1 MPTNSPKSAQLG
13 LQEPRVRALPLS
25 RTDTLVDDILD
36 ICDLASV
43 VCDPWQETALEAIA
57 SIDNDGQW
65 AATEFGILV
74 SRQQGK
80 GNILLPYELAHL
92 YLWPRDDGAPKLIGH
107 TAHEGPTAREAF
119 RRARRVIL
127 ASPILRAQLVGGGKQ
142 TAQGITG
149 ISTGNG
155 NMAIELKNGNRLV
168 FFTRTGAAG
177 VGVSFDVLIVDEAQH
192 SPLTILEALLP
203 ASDASPNLQVLFTGT
218 VPKEDQDGEYFEG
231 LRDRGRS
238 GGMDRTG
245 WIEHTPV
252 GSDDPDTAAK
262 IDLGDP
268 QVWRE
273 ANPGLGIRLA
283 WKTVEDAWDR
293 MGQTNPEAFARQRL
307 SIWPSR
313 REEAVE
319 PLSNLDLAVWK
330 RHAREDAGVKG
341 DGIVLSLALGRGG
354 GYGTIGKAVRVDSE
368 QIAVEHHHT
377 DAGTRWI
384 APMLKKLKAE
394 LGNPTVVLD
403 SKNAAAVISAL
414 DSAKIKYLAMNLDEI
429 AAAHTLFIEHVNAG
443 MVSHRPQDE
452 VTKSL
457 EFATTRNIGRA
468 GVTWEQSDPQKP
480 VSMAQAVTWAL
491 WGVLKSEASPKKRTP
506 PPPAAR
512 TVSRVEA
519 GGMAE
524 VNLVDARF

>member
-1 MPTNSPKSAQLG
+1 MLINSPRSELLG

-25 RTDTLVDDILD
+25 RVDSLVDDILD
-36 ICDLASV
+36 VCDLASIE
-43 VCDPWQETALEAIA
+43 CDPWQEGALEAIA
-57 SIDNDGQW
+57 SVDADGQW

-119 RRARRVIL
+119 RRARRIIL
-127 ASPILRAQLVGGGKQ
+127 ASPTLRSELVGGGKQ

-177 VGVSFDVLIVDEAQH
+177 VGVSFDVLIIDEAQH

-252 GSDDPDTAAK
+252 GSDDPVTAAE
-262 IDLGDP
+262 INLGDP

-273 ANPGLGIRLA
+273 GNPGLGIRLA

-293 MGQTNPEAFARQRL
+293 MGQTNPDAFARQRL
-307 SIWPSR
+307 SIWPAR
-313 REEAVE
+313 KVEEIAA
-319 PLSNLDLAVWK
+319 LSDLDLEVWA
-330 RHAREDAGVKG
+330 RHGRDDVKVTG
-341 DGIVLSLALGRGG
+341 DGVVLSLALGRGG
-354 GYGTIGKAVRVDSE
+354 GFGTIGMAARVDSDS
-368 QIAVEHHHT
+368 IAVEHEWT
-377 DAGTRWI
+377 ESGTRWI
-384 APMLKKLKAE
+384 APRLANLKAE
-394 LGNPTVVLD
+394 HGNALVVLD
-403 SKNAAAVISAL
+403 PKNSAAVLSAL
-414 DSAKIKYLAMNLDEI
+414 DLAGVKYLAMNIDEI

-443 MVSHRPQDE
+443 LVPHRPQDE

-457 EFATTRNIGRA
+457 QFATTRNIGRA
-468 GVTWEQSDPQKP
+468 GVTWEQSDVTKP
-480 VSMAQAVTWAL
+480 VTMAQAVTWAL
-491 WGVLKSEASPKKRTP
+491 WGVLKSEATPKKK
-506 PPPAAR
+506 PAQVRGYA
-512 TVSRVEA
+512 
-519 GGMAE
+519 
-524 VNLVDARF
+524 